1 MRTYENTCADCGDTV
16 AAMSEPEPGSSL
28 CYSCA
33 TGTPETRLV
42 FVNLDTDTVED
53 LAHDVFVID
62 PNATKISD
70 ADREILE
77 TADHYG
83 AFTDEAREIVRR
95 VGVPFA
101 DLWAAYEWR
110 RDMETAGILADVE
123 DYVVQIIPDENP
135 PCPVCHYPLSDH
147 DVAGFPCDGCTES
160 QPMGVWVSSWAGGES

>member
-1 MRTYENTCADCGDTV
+1 M
-16 AAMSEPEPGSSL
+16 
-28 CYSCA
+28 
-33 TGTPETRLV
+33 ETETHLV

-62 PNATKISD
+62 PNATTISD

-95 VGVPFA
+95 VGIPFA

-110 RDMETAGILADVE
+110 RAFDRGVADANLSTGVT
-123 DYVVQIIPDENP
+123 YGSPDS
-135 PCPVCHYPLSDH
+135 PLS
-147 DVAGFPCDGCTES
+147 VAYDMGRNYGERAGDDQDYDNAHRCTDCGVTGGGVVGGLCQDCDGE
-160 QPMGVWVSSWAGGES
+160 QERAGGES

>member
-1 MRTYENTCADCGDTV
+1 M
-16 AAMSEPEPGSSL
+16 

-53 LAHDVFVID
+53 CAHETFVID
-62 PNATKISD
+62 PNTAAMTD
-70 ADREILE
+70 AEREILE

-83 AFTDEAREIVRR
+83 TFTDEAREIVRR

-110 RDMETAGILADVE
+110 RHHQGNVAVADLWSAYYWRRDMETAGILADVE
-123 DYVVQIIPDENP
+123 DYVVRLHGERAGDGWRWRADRGGWTHCNDRAEYDDDGAT
-135 PCPVCHYPLSDH
+135 CRKCYRFMSH
-147 DVAGFPCDGCTES
+147 DDAAARMIE
-160 QPMGVWVSSWAGGES
+160 